1 MTYDFD
7 ELIDR
12 KGTSAVKWDASA
24 EETML
29 PMWVADMDFKT
40 APPIVEAL
48 AKRVAHG
55 IFGYTLLPDT
65 FFEAIVNW
73 WHKRH
78 GFSIQKEWIIP
89 TTGII
94 PALSALIRSFTE
106 PGDQVL
112 LLSPA
117 YNHFY
122 ESIGSGSCQVIESEL
137 IYSDGR
143 YTIDFDDVEE
153 KAQQESTKIMI
164 ICNPHNP
171 TGRVWNREE
180 LSKLTDICR
189 KHGLIIVSDEIH
201 SDLIHTGFRHI
212 PTAAVA
218 GPESV
223 ITLSSPSKSFN
234 LAGLQVGYLFTAN
247 TGYRERIEATFRMQ
261 DTNMFSPFAVEGLQ
275 AAYNEGEPWLEALKV
290 YLYNNYLYLREVF
303 KTKLPAL
310 SVLPLEATYLVWADC
325 RSLPISTTELSA
337 ALLEQEKLWI
347 NAGSMYGTGGEG
359 FIRINIAC
367 PRPLLEEGL
376 DRLVRGVSGRQKS

>member
-24 EETML
+24 EETIL

-94 PALSALIRSFTE
+94 PALSALIRSLTA

-201 SDLIHTGFRHI
+201 SDLVHTGFRHI

-218 GPESV
+218 GPEAV

-234 LAGLQVGYLFTAN
+234 LAGLQVGYLFTAH
-247 TGYRERIEATFRMQ
+247 TGYREKIEATFRMQ

-303 KTKLPAL
+303 KTKLPGL

-347 NAGSMYGTGGEG
+347 NAGSMYGMGGEG
-359 FIRINIAC
+359 FLRINIAC